1 MPTEKRRLNIS
12 LTKEIDQALTQ
23 IAQRDNVAQATKAIE
38 LLKKGLEIEEDTIW
52 DSIAN
57 TRDSKNAKFVSHKK
71 AWA

>member
-1 MPTEKRRLNIS
+1 MATEKRRLNIS
-12 LTKEIDQALTQ
+12 LTKEIDQVLTY

-57 TRDSKNAKFVSHKK
+57 ARDSRNAKFVSHKK
-71 AWA
+71 VWA

>member
-1 MPTEKRRLNIS
+1 MATAKRRLNIS
-12 LTKEIDQALTQ
+12 LTKEVDQVLTH
-23 IAQRDNVAQATKAIE
+23 IAKRDNVAQATKAIE

-57 TRDSKNAKFVSHKK
+57 ARDTKNAKLVDHKK